1 MLSTSKVLPYFK
13 TFLLLRI
20 LILPKIQPLS
30 FKITNFNDTE
40 SASFVGYT
48 GVTKIENGTLVLN
61 PLISNS
67 VGRAIY
73 SQPLR
78 LKNSSNGNLTDFS
91 TRFSFTI
98 DATSN
103 TNYGDGFAFY
113 VAPLAYPIPPNSGG
127 GSLGLYGDTQNI
139 VAVEFDTYVNDY
151 DPPMTHVGINNSS
164 QVSLATSLFDI
175 GSNIGNMVY
184 ALITYNS
191 SAKLLAVSWFFDG
204 NGSGFT
210 PNASLSHQID
220 LGELLPEWVTFG
232 FSGATGVSNEEN
244 VIRSWEFASSLNST
258 SSEVHKDHDDGTV
271 TKYKLQVK
279 VVVVA
284 VACSISFVLVVI
296 GVSWLV
302 LIIVKEKRREG
313 GFDDLDR
320 GAMPRR
326 FGYKE
331 LVAATN
337 GFVDDRRLGEGGSG
351 QVYKGFLSDL
361 GRVVAV
367 KRIFSNV
374 EDSENIFTNEVE
386 IISRLIHRN
395 LVQFMGWCHE
405 QGELLLVFEYMT
417 NGSLDTHLFG
427 IRKPLSWSVR
437 YKMALGVARALRY
450 LHEDAEQCV
459 LHRDIKSSNVLLDT
473 DFNTKLSDFGMA
485 KLVDPRLR
493 TQKTKVVGTYGYL
506 APEYVKEGRASKES
520 DMYGFGVVALEI
532 ACGRRTYQDGENNH
546 VPLTNWV
553 WKHYVDGT
561 ILNAADE
568 RLNRDFDV
576 NEMTCLLTVG
586 IWCTLQDHKKR
597 PKAEQKIPPRVGMIS
612 PAQGWRNRS
621 RILPAGPVPPTLGG
635 TAPAQPRRD

>member
-1 MLSTSKVLPYFK
+1 MMSLSTSICLHYLK
-13 TFLLLRI
+13 TFLLLRT
-20 LILPKIQPLS
+20 LVLPIVQPLS
-30 FKITNFNDTE
+30 FNIANFNDTE

-61 PLISNS
+61 SLVNNG

-73 SQPLR
+73 AQPLR
-78 LKNSSNGNLTDFS
+78 LKNSSNGNVTHFS

-98 DATSN
+98 DVSTK
-103 TNYGDGFAFY
+103 TYGDGFAFY
-113 VAPLAYPIPPNSGG
+113 VAPLAYPIPPYAGG
-127 GSLGLYGDTQNI
+127 GTLGLYGDTQNI
-139 VAVEFDTYVNDY
+139 VAVEFDTYVNEY
-151 DPPMTHVGINNSS
+151 DPHMFHVGINNNSK
-164 QVSLATSLFDI
+164 VSLATSWFDI
-175 GSNIGNMVY
+175 ERNIGNMVH
-184 ALITYNS
+184 ALITYNA
-191 SAKLLAVSWFFDG
+191 SAKLLSVSWYFDG
-204 NGSGFT
+204 NTSGFT
-210 PNASLSHQID
+210 PNNSLSLQID
-220 LGELLPEWVTFG
+220 LAEFLPEWVTFG
-232 FSGATGVSNEEN
+232 FSGATTGAASEEN
-244 VIRSWEFASSLNST
+244 IIHSWEFTSSLNST
-258 SSEVHKDHDDGTV
+258 RSEVNKEHDGIV
-271 TKYKLQVK
+271 IKYKFQVK

-284 VACSISFVLVVI
+284 VACSISFVLVVL
-296 GVSWLV
+296 GVSWLI
-302 LIIVKEKRREG
+302 LFIVKKRSTEG
-313 GFDDLDR
+313 GYDDLDR

-337 GFVDDRRLGEGGSG
+337 GFADDRRLGEGGSG
-351 QVYKGFLSDL
+351 EVYKGFLSDL

-374 EDSENIFTNEVE
+374 EDSENIFTNEVK

-405 QGELLLVFEYMT
+405 EGELLLVFEYMT
-417 NGSLDTHLFG
+417 NGSLDTHVFG
-427 IRKPLSWSVR
+427 TRRTLTWSVR
-437 YKMALGVARALRY
+437 YKIALGVARAIRY

-473 DFNTKLSDFGMA
+473 DFNTKLSDFAMA

-546 VPLTNWV
+546 VPLTNWA
-553 WKHYVDGT
+553 WKHYVDGN

-568 RLNRDFDV
+568 GLNRDYDV
-576 NEMTCLLTVG
+576 NEMICLLTVG
-586 IWCTLQDHKKR
+586 LWCTLQDNKKR
-597 PKAEQKIPPRVGMIS
+597 PKAEQVINVLKQEAP
-612 PAQGWRNRS
+612 
-621 RILPAGPVPPTLGG
+621 LPVLSI
-635 TAPAQPRRD
+635 